1 MDKPQYTLEFEKP
14 LRDLEEQLRILQ
26 STSQKHKL
34 DVKAEIKAIEKKFEA
49 TRREIYANLT
59 TWQKVQLARHPLRP
73 YSLDYIHAIFDDFQE
88 LHGDRRMGDDQALIG
103 GTAFFE
109 GKAVMLLAQQKGRG
123 TKENLLR
130 NFGMPQPEGYR
141 KANRLM
147 QMAGRYK
154 MPLITFIDTPGAYP
168 GIKAEECH
176 VAEAI
181 AANLF
186 EMSQLPIPVISLV
199 IGEGGSGG
207 AIGIGVADRILILQF
222 AYYSVASPEASAA
235 ILWKDRAHASKA
247 AEAMKIS
254 AQDLFRLGVADE
266 IIAEPF
272 GGAHCSPDQT
282 SESVRE
288 AISRHLKELKAF
300 SPKALKSNRY
310 NKYRAFGVFEEP
322 SSGEEQDAPRTPS
335 AKAANQ

>member
-14 LRDLEEQLRILQ
+14 LRDLEEQLQVLQ
-26 STSQKHKL
+26 DTSQKHKL
-34 DVKAEIKAIEKKFEA
+34 DVKTEIRAIQKKFEA

-59 TWQKVQLARHPLRP
+59 TWQKVQMARHPLRP
-73 YSLDYIHAIFDDFQE
+73 YSLDYINVIFDDFQE

-123 TKENLLR
+123 TKENLRR
-130 NFGMPQPEGYR
+130 NFGMPQPQGYR

-147 QMAGRYK
+147 KLAGKFK
-154 MPLITFIDTPGAYP
+154 MPLISFIDTPGAYP
-168 GIKAEECH
+168 GIKAEEFH

-181 AANLF
+181 ANNLI
-186 EMSQLPIPVISLV
+186 EMSQLPIPIIALV

-254 AQDLFRLGVADE
+254 AQDLYRLGVADE
-266 IIAEPF
+266 IIPEPF
-272 GGAHCSPDQT
+272 GGAHCDPDQA
-282 SESVRE
+282 SENVRE
-288 AISRHLKELKAF
+288 ALSRHLRELKAF
-300 SPKALKSNRY
+300 SPKALKTNRY
-310 NKYRAFGVFEEP
+310 NKYRSIGVFEEP
-322 SSGEEQDAPRTPS
+322 TEIMDQSGPSNSS
-335 AKAANQ
+335 AKAASS